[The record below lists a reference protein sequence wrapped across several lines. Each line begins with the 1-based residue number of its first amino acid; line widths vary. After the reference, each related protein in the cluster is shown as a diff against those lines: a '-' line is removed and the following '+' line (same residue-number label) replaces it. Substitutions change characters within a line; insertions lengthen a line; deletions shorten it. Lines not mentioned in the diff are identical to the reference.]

1 MSKLEKV
8 IIVIASLAALTA
20 AFMIFK
26 TARDYKAAS
35 DEYDSLR
42 QYASEEVSTTDTAEK
57 VSDIKPIEL
66 EEAEERKELKS
77 NENRED
83 FPEMEVDFKALREK
97 NPDTVGWLYVG
108 SCGISYPIVQG
119 EDNDYYMHHTFEGTV
134 NSSGAIIMDY
144 RDDKYLK
151 DWNTFI
157 YGHNMKNGSMF
168 GSLKKLL
175 KDETLYDTDPYI
187 YVYLPGYI
195 YRYKIFSYYKD
206 KPDSK
211 MYWTADT
218 LQEYRQYI
226 RDALSLSVR
235 DLGVETSEENNMV
248 TLVTCSG
255 SGAGKMRFFVHGE
268 FIDRY
273 KIK

>member
-1 MSKLEKV
+1 MTNRSKLRETIMTIIYQITLYKKNNMEYNVDDV
-8 IIVIASLAALTA
+8 IKENLEIDNEFVKDIVYGVVTSFDELT
-20 AFMIFK
+20 
-26 TARDYKAAS
+26 
-35 DEYDSLR
+35 DE
-42 QYASEEVSTTDTAEK
+42 A
-57 VSDIKPIEL
+57 
-66 EEAEERKELKS
+66 
-77 NENRED
+77 N
-83 FPEMEVDFKALREK
+83 
-97 NPDTVGWLYVG
+97 
-108 SCGISYPIVQG
+108 
-119 EDNDYYMHHTFEGTV
+119 
-134 NSSGAIIMDY
+134 
-144 RDDKYLK
+144 KYLK

-175 KDETLYDTDPYI
+175 NDETLYDSDPYI